1 MSSSEM
7 QYLEKNTL
15 SARDF
20 TLAANN
26 RCAGHPDGNSKGL
39 EGTLSLVVVIV
50 TSDNVDVHGDTRLEC
65 LACYQLAVSVGFSLV
80 PSTNLAHGNEDVLGS
95 VVVVNVEVTTASE
108 LQTPARVLRK
118 GVDHMVQEANASVD
132 VDCLRL

>member
-50 TSDNVDVHGDTRLEC
+50 TSDNVDVHGDTR
-65 LACYQLAVSVGFSLV
+65 A
-80 PSTNLAHGNEDVLGS
+80 LGETLQT
-95 VVVVNVEVTTASE
+95 VRQHLCAQVANFLTAE
-108 LQTPARVLRK
+108 LQVADTEGAV
-118 GVDHMVQEANASVD
+118 GEVDDGTGEGFVERCVCISETGEAGG
-132 VDCLRL
+132 